1 MSALSIALLGGSAVF
16 ITAVALDA
24 AWAGN
29 GNGGGGGNGGGNG
42 NGGNNASSDNDK
54 GNNGAKASRSA
65 KTKLKASRSSGKN
78 KAERKAALVSAPE
91 TTPSTGSGRA
101 KGNRIAQ
108 ELGVHPSELGAL
120 NAANASWT
128 ALENASPNS
137 RVGMIK
143 IYADAVLVT
152 QETASA
158 LADAVEILESLDAPT
173 RDLALVESDIMN
185 AESMKMDLEG
195 QLADLDAAFGEA
207 DEAEIEGLMGEIDAV
222 KAAISDLDSDIEA
235 LNAELA
241 DGQAFQDAE
250 DDVARLEDEMATQ
263 SADQRAALEA
273 AANKEVTDEVEI
285 AVQTLLGIYEDP
297 IVEEEEI
304 EESRLD

>member
-1 MSALSIALLGGSAVF
+1 MRKLASKLLRLSALSIALLGG
-16 ITAVALDA
+16 TAIVAKVVAPDA

-29 GNGGGGGNGGGNG
+29 GNGNGGGNGGGNG
-42 NGGNNASSDNDK
+42 NGGNNASSDN
-54 GNNGAKASRSA
+54 GNNGAGASRAANPQVKASG
-65 KTKLKASRSSGKN
+65 SSGKQT
-78 KAERKAALVSAPE
+78 AERKAAPKKPA
-91 TTPSTGSGRA
+91 GSEYA

-143 IYADAVLVT
+143 IYADAVMVT

-158 LADAVEILESLDAPT
+158 LADAVELLGSLDAP
-173 RDLALVESDIMN
+173 RESALVESEIMN
-185 AESMKMDLEG
+185 AESMKIDLQDQLVDLETALKEANESDIAG
-195 QLADLDAAFGEA
+195 IMDQIAATEH
-207 DEAEIEGLMGEIDAV
+207 
-222 KAAISDLDSDIEA
+222 AISELGSDIET
-235 LNAELA
+235 LNTELE
-241 DGQAFQDAE
+241 DGQAYLDAE
-250 DDVARLEDEMATQ
+250 AEVAQLEDELATQ

-273 AANKEVTDEVEI
+273 AANKEVTDDVEI

-297 IVEEEEI
+297 IVEEEI
-304 EESRLD
+304 EEANLD